1 MNERIKEFFVGKE
14 CHKCEALGV
23 HCTQVGVFTF
33 GIPAENGQSVIYI
46 DGKVVLRTTEKI
58 NQCPAITGE
67 NSNEEVVAKLRGTAK
82 KARGRVIID
91 QVGNY

>member
-23 HCTQVGVFTF
+23 HCTQVGVLTF
-33 GIPAENGQSVIYI
+33 GVSAENGQSAIYI

-58 NQCPAITGE
+58 SQCPAVIGE
-67 NSNEEVVAKLRGTAK
+67 NSNQEVVAKLRKTANE
-82 KARGRVIID
+82 AWGRVVVD